1 MAPRSFT
8 PDPLFVAA
16 QLRQHRGEIIKH
28 LNPVELEPGL
38 RERSMLNAN
47 DRSYLRSEKNR
58 NHKAE
63 YIIQRVETRG
73 LSVKF
78 LESVQNEKAHC
89 GHDYVAALLEG
100 REYCSA
106 ADRRKSEQIR
116 RRIETNMTKM
126 MDIDLLSL
134 VPRLFSQRLLTNEET
149 TSLINGSDMR
159 VLKEKIFL
167 FYDIMETKGPLAYL
181 RFVQCLS
188 EDKSHQVHS
197 ELYEL
202 LSTDS
207 QVELAEDE
215 LALVPKRQP
224 NRLVMEGALVGD
236 EYNCLIA
243 RFKVYHHNG
252 DWAAVEKELE
262 ICVQS
267 ETPEIRAVGFL
278 EDACSWVY
286 RFNEQNVLS
295 AIGQARKLCETKI
308 CGGNAIFL
316 EARAEYILSG
326 LYRYLKQ
333 YDKSVE
339 HARNAMVH
347 LFNAEQGED
356 SAFANYN
363 HACASYALMLESG
376 QETSTSVK
384 QMMQDFR
391 FAIETAVAHA
401 ANTSDNQWPLIVA
414 SHSWIRLA
422 MLSLSSTQDAAG
434 ITEVQEDIARADC
447 SLSNVDVS
455 CLNNRTKCLFYQA
468 KSDLHR
474 NKNEMES
481 AIQTA
486 TQAQK
491 LAESCGFVHELD
503 SANSRLE
510 SLSYSKHVPP
520 LYVFVKTTC
529 HLLFMVIVLS
539 VLTVLFLITY
549 LFVSV
554 HCLPGFV

>member
-1 MAPRSFT
+1 MAARSFT
-8 PDPLFVAA
+8 PDPLFVAER
-16 QLRQHRGEIIKH
+16 LRQHRGEIIKH

-47 DRSYLRSEKNR
+47 DRSYLRSEKSR
-58 NHKAE
+58 KHKAE
-63 YIIQRVETRG
+63 YIVQRVEKRG

-78 LESVQNEKAHC
+78 LESVRNAKAHC
-89 GHDYVAALLEG
+89 GHEYVAALLEG

-106 ADRRKSEQIR
+106 ADRRESEQIR
-116 RRIETNMTKM
+116 RRIESNMTRM
-126 MDIDLLSL
+126 IDIDLLSL
-134 VPRLFSQRLLTNEET
+134 APRLFSRRLLTNEE

-159 VLKEKIFL
+159 VLKEKILL

-188 EDKSHQVHS
+188 EDKSHRVHS

-207 QVELAEDE
+207 LVELAEDE

-224 NRLVMEGALVGD
+224 NRLVMVGALVGD

-252 DWAAVEKELE
+252 DWAAVGEELE
-262 ICVQS
+262 ICMQS
-267 ETPEIRAVGFL
+267 EIPEIRAVGFL

-339 HARNAMVH
+339 HAKNAMVH

-363 HACASYALMLESG
+363 HACASYALMLESQ
-376 QETSTSVK
+376 QESSVTIR
-384 QMMQDFR
+384 QMMQDFK
-391 FAIETAVAHA
+391 FAIDTALTHSAS
-401 ANTSDNQWPLIVA
+401 TSDNQWPLIVA

-422 MLSLSSTQDAAG
+422 MLSLGSTQDAAG

-474 NKNEMES
+474 NKNETES
-481 AIQTA
+481 AIQVA

-510 SLSYSKHVPP
+510 SLSYSKHVPS
-520 LYVFVKTTC
+520 LYVCIKTAC
-529 HLLFMVIVLS
+529 CLLFMVISIS
-539 VLTVLFLITY
+539 VLTVVFLITY
-549 LFVSV
+549 LFVPV
-554 HCLPGFV
+554 HCVPDFV

>member
-1 MAPRSFT
+1 MAVRSFT
-8 PDPLFVAA
+8 PDPSLFVAA
-16 QLRQHRGEIIKH
+16 RLRQHRGEIIKH

-47 DRSYLRSEKNR
+47 DRSYLRSEKNHK
-58 NHKAE
+58 HKAE
-63 YIIQRVETRG
+63 YIVQRVETRG

-106 ADRRKSEQIR
+106 ADRRESEQIR
-116 RRIETNMTKM
+116 RRIETNMTRM

-134 VPRLFSQRLLTNEET
+134 VPHLLSRRLLTNEET

-188 EDKSHQVHS
+188 EDKSHRVHS

-215 LALVPKRQP
+215 LALVLKRQP
-224 NRLVMEGALVGD
+224 NWLVMEGALVGD

-262 ICVQS
+262 ICMKS

-339 HARNAMVH
+339 HAKNAMVH

-363 HACASYALMLESG
+363 HACASYALMLESR
-376 QETSTSVK
+376 QETSVDVK
-384 QMMQDFR
+384 QMMRDFM
-391 FAIETAVAHA
+391 FAIETAVTHA
-401 ANTSDNQWPLIVA
+401 ASTSDNQWPLIVA

-422 MLSLSSTQDAAG
+422 MLSLGSTQDAAG

-447 SLSNVDVS
+447 SLSKVDVS

-474 NKNEMES
+474 NKNERES
-481 AIQTA
+481 AIQVA

-510 SLSYSKHVPP
+510 SLNYSKRASS
-520 LYVFVKTTC
+520 LNVFIKITC
-529 HLLFMVIVLS
+529 CWLFLAISLS
-539 VLTVLFLITY
+539 VLTFVTY
-549 LFVSV
+549 FIVSV
-554 HCLPGFV
+554 HCVV

>member
-1 MAPRSFT
+1 MAARSFT
-8 PDPLFVAA
+8 LDPLFVAA
-16 QLRQHRGEIIKH
+16 RLRQHQDEIIKH
-28 LNPVELEPGL
+28 LNSVELEPGL
-38 RERSMLNAN
+38 RERSLLNVN
-47 DRSYLRSEKNR
+47 DRSYLRSERRRKQN
-58 NHKAE
+58 AE
-63 YIIQRVETRG
+63 YIVQCVGKRG

-78 LESVQNEKAHC
+78 LESVRNEKAHC
-89 GHDYVAALLEG
+89 GHEYVAALLEG

-106 ADRRKSEQIR
+106 SDRRKSEQIR
-116 RRIETNMTKM
+116 RRIESNMTRM
-126 MDIDLLSL
+126 MDIDLPSL
-134 VPRLFSQRLLTNEET
+134 VPRLLSRRLLTNDEMI
-149 TSLINGSDMR
+149 LINGSK
-159 VLKEKIFL
+159 VHVQKEEILL

-181 RFVQCLS
+181 KFVQCLS

-202 LSTDS
+202 LSGDS

-215 LALVPKRQP
+215 LALVSKRQP

-236 EYNCLIA
+236 EYTKLIA

-252 DWAAVEKELE
+252 DWVAVEEELK
-262 ICVQS
+262 ICMQS
-267 ETPEIRAVGFL
+267 KIPEIRAVGFL

-286 RFNEQNVLS
+286 RFNEQRVLS
-295 AIGQARKLCETKI
+295 AISQARKLCGTKI

-333 YDKSVE
+333 YEKSVE
-339 HARNAMVH
+339 HAKNAMVH

-363 HACASYALMLESG
+363 HACASYSLMLDSR
-376 QETSTSVK
+376 QETSVTIR
-384 QMMQDFR
+384 QMMQDFM
-391 FAIETAVAHA
+391 FAIDTAVTHA
-401 ANTSDNQWPLIVA
+401 ASTSDNQWALIVA

-422 MLSLSSTQDAAG
+422 MLSLGSTQDAAG
-434 ITEVQEDIARADC
+434 ITEVQEDIERADC
-447 SLSNVDVS
+447 SLSNVNVS

-474 NKNEMES
+474 NKKETEC
-481 AIQTA
+481 AIQVA

-491 LAESCGFVHELD
+491 LADSCGFVHELD

-510 SLSYSKHVPP
+510 SLNYSKRTSPF
-520 LYVFVKTTC
+520 YVFIKIAC
-529 HLLFMVIVLS
+529 CWLFPVISLS
-539 VLTVLFLITY
+539 VLTFVLLII
-549 LFVSV
+549 VSV
-554 HCLPGFV
+554 HCIL